1 MDCCSRH
8 VTAAGRCF
16 GWMSKLSERRYRRKG
31 LDENQQQIVGALES
45 LGIDGVSIL
54 EIGCG
59 VGELHQ
65 TLLGKGAATAI
76 GVDLAPRM
84 LEIAESRARER
95 HLDQRTEYELGDFVE
110 LSDTL
115 ETVDI
120 TVMDKV
126 VCCYP
131 APRELV
137 EAAAA
142 CTRGTIALT
151 YPRNHFFSRLTNHLW
166 NFGFWL
172 FRSDFRG
179 FVHDPGLVQESIEKR
194 GFRRVFDHDSP
205 MWHTQVYTSN

>member
-16 GWMSKLSERRYRRKG
+16 SWMSKLSDRRYRSKG
-31 LDENQQQIVGALES
+31 LDDNQLQIVDALAS

-54 EIGCG
+54 EVGCG

-65 TLLGKGAATAI
+65 TLLEKGAATAI

-84 LEIAESRARER
+84 LEFAENRARER
-95 HLDQRTEYELGDFVE
+95 QLEQRTKYELGDFVE
-110 LSDTL
+110 LSDTF

-131 APRELV
+131 APGELV
-137 EAAAA
+137 EAAASR
-142 CTRGTIALT
+142 TRSAIALT
-151 YPRNHFFSRLTNHLW
+151 YGRSHFFSKLSNHLW

-179 FVHDPGLVQESIEKR
+179 FVHDPKFVQQSIEAR
-194 GFRRVFDHDSP
+194 GFHRVFNHDSP
-205 MWHTQVYTSN
+205 MWHTQVYAAN